1 MTTERTTR
9 RGGRTLLRAGL
20 GLGLGVLLFACRAGV
35 PRVASDLEADVPPEL
50 HADYV
55 SFTENCSKCHDLE
68 RPLRAHIDDVRHW
81 DLYVAKMMRT
91 AGSAISAQES
101 PKILRFLYWYTE
113 RNQRLESERKSA
125 AKAKV
130 IEKISAPAPA
140 AAPAPVVAPTPAAP
154 PASVES
160 QPVNPAPVNAAPELK
175 QGEGA
180 P

>member
-1 MTTERTTR
+1 MTTERSQ
-9 RGGRTLLRAGL
+9 RAGRWLRSCL
-20 GLGLGVLLFACRAGV
+20 GLGLGALLFGCAAGT
-35 PRVASDLEADVPPEL
+35 PRVASDIEAEVPANL
-50 HADYV
+50 RADYF

-91 AGSAISAQES
+91 AGSAISAKES

-113 RNQRLESERKSA
+113 RKNRLQNQRAKEVSVPVEAPAPQEVLPPA
-125 AKAKV
+125 A
-130 IEKISAPAPA
+130 APA
-140 AAPAPVVAPTPAAP
+140 AAPAPEAAAP
-154 PASVES
+154 AVPA
-160 QPVNPAPVNAAPELK
+160 QPENNAVNPAPASVK